1 MSSNN
6 QAIYWVNHTIGKQHT
21 QYQTLKL
28 GSPSSGN
35 TNRMGRLSTFDLLIK
50 IGSLIKMKIS
60 S

>member
-6 QAIYWVNHTIGKQHT
+6 QAINWVKYPIGKQCT
-21 QYQTLKL
+21 QYPNLKL
-28 GSPSSGN
+28 GSLSSGN

-50 IGSLIKMKIS
+50 IGSFIKMKIS